1 MKLALGTAQ
10 FGFAYG
16 VANKNGQVSNREVK
30 AIIESA
36 RNANVDTIDTA
47 IAYGESEEQLG
58 NAGVTGFNIITKL
71 PPVPDGQPDVAQWM
85 NQQVGSS
92 HSRLKIQ
99 QLDGLLLHEPSQL
112 LEKSGKELW
121 RAAQSLKTNKIVSKI
136 GYSIYDPSELDVL
149 FEEFRPDIVQAPY
162 NIIDRRLDSSGWLQ
176 KLFDNGVEVHA
187 RSVFLQGVLLMT
199 HRDRLEL
206 FNNWSDLWLVLDKWQ
221 SKNSATTLETCLQFV
236 LNETRINRAV
246 VGVDSERQ
254 LHEVLLACNAT
265 VPTPPDTLAT
275 TDSLL
280 LNPSCWKI
288 P

>member
-16 VANKNGQVSNREVK
+16 VANKNGQVSNQEVK
-30 AIIESA
+30 SIIESA
-36 RNANVDTIDTA
+36 RNANIDMIDTA

-58 NAGVTGFNIITKL
+58 NAGVTGFNVITKL
-71 PPVPDGQPDVAQWM
+71 PPVPDGQSDVAQWM
-85 NQQVGSS
+85 NQQAGDSI
-92 HSRLKIQ
+92 SRLKIQ
-99 QLDGLLLHEPSQL
+99 QLDGLLLHQPSQL
-112 LEKSGKELW
+112 LESGGEELW
-121 RAAQSLKTNKIVSKI
+121 QAAHSLKANKLVSKI
-136 GYSIYDPSELDVL
+136 GYSIYDPSELDLL

-199 HRDRLEL
+199 HSDRLEL
-206 FNNWSDLWLVLDKWQ
+206 FNNWSDLWLALDKWQ
-221 SKNSATTLETCLQFV
+221 SENSATALETCLQFV
-236 LNETRINRAV
+236 LNETRIDRAV